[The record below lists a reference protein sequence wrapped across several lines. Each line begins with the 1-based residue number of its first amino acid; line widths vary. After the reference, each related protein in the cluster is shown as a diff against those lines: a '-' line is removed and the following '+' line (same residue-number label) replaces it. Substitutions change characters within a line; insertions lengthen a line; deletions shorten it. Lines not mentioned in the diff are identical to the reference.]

1 MSEDKSKTIIPKR
14 TTKTKLASSESV
26 LKEGE
31 IALIYPDTGP
41 GTGAAKLVSGDGT
54 TVAKNLPIAIDG
66 EAIDELRE
74 SLDIAKKIIPITLSL
89 TGWESINGDNSAPYV
104 QTVIN
109 EELKSSMNPDLV
121 SMLDESATP
130 EEQEAYNKNLAIIS
144 QGVGTVNN
152 GSITYKVYKLPSTD
166 ITIGLTRLGGVKEVE
181 TASGVDDVKV
191 GGVSVVNNKVAEIP
205 AIPSANDLVPYSG
218 AIKDVNVGNHS
229 LVVAT
234 TKRDVLTSRTD
245 SYSLNA
251 NVGKSDFEIPGILF
265 NAKKDE
271 LYKNTEH
278 PYTQITEMTITPGNF
293 TVANHTETSSGK
305 REFKAATLTREGFQ
319 VKSDDGSIL
328 ITDTAVKELAD
339 PVDERDA
346 ANKKYVDESIAAI
359 PKVDTSDLV
368 PYAGATKDIN
378 LGDHTIN
385 FNTSG
390 SLGSVPGTATI
401 NIGKFTDGTGSIP
414 GARIEANARSTDD
427 SLRDYLSL
435 KISPAGISVDADH
448 EGDTGES
455 STTFNIGANGISIQ
469 KNLDTEVKITA
480 DKVTGL
486 ALPTSDTDA
495 ANKQYV
501 NLVSG
506 GRALRQLPVK
516 SIPKSSSLTLTIPL
530 TLSPSPVN
538 GYAVRVLSI
547 TILNNEEMPESMNYN
562 YGLNTKNEL
571 FITYF
576 NNDSTT
582 DKTPTDKMAIIH
594 YAYVPVDV

>member
-1 MSEDKSKTIIPKR
+1 MSEVKSKIIIPKR
-14 TTKTKLASSESV
+14 ATKTKLASSESV

-41 GTGAAKLVSGDGT
+41 GTGAAKLVSGDGA

-66 EAIDELRE
+66 EAIDELKN

-89 TGWESINGDNSAPYV
+89 TGWKSANGDNSAPYV

-152 GSITYKVYKLPSTD
+152 GSITYKVYKLPSAD

-191 GGVSVVNNKVAEIP
+191 GGISVVNNKIAEIP
-205 AIPSANDLVPYSG
+205 KVDTSNLVPYSG
-218 AIKDVNVGNHS
+218 AS
-229 LVVAT
+229 
-234 TKRDVLTSRTD
+234 
-245 SYSLNA
+245 
-251 NVGKSDFEIPGILF
+251 
-265 NAKKDE
+265 
-271 LYKNTEH
+271 
-278 PYTQITEMTITPGNF
+278 
-293 TVANHTETSSGK
+293 
-305 REFKAATLTREGFQ
+305 
-319 VKSDDGSIL
+319 
-328 ITDTAVKELAD
+328 
-339 PVDERDA
+339 
-346 ANKKYVDESIAAI
+346 
-359 PKVDTSDLV
+359 
-368 PYAGATKDIN
+368 KDIDV
-378 LGDHTIN
+378 GDHAIN
-385 FNTSG
+385 FNTTG
-390 SLGSVPGTATI
+390 AIGDLAATAII
-401 NIGKFTDGTGSIP
+401 NAGKFTGGTYTIP
-414 GARIEANARSTDD
+414 GVYIETEANGTNPY
-427 SLRDYLSL
+427 LRDHFSLSVEPTGL
-435 KISPAGISVDADH
+435 LINADH
-448 EGDTGES
+448 DGDTGNN
-455 STTFNIGANGISIQ
+455 STSFAVSTDGFNVRAG
-469 KNLDTEVKITA
+469 LDHQVNITP

-486 ALPTSDTDA
+486 ALPTANSDA

-530 TLSPSPVN
+530 TLPPSPVN
-538 GYAVRVLSI
+538 GYAARVLSI
-547 TILNNEEMPESMNYN
+547 TILNNEETPESMNYN
-562 YGLNTKNEL
+562 YGLNTRDEL

-594 YAYVPVDV
+594 YAYVPRNV

>member
-14 TTKTKLASSESV
+14 ATKTKLASSESV

-152 GSITYKVYKLPSTD
+152 GSITYKVYKLPSAD
-166 ITIGLTRLGGVKEVE
+166 ITIGLTRLGGAKEVE

-191 GGVSVVNNKVAEIP
+191 GGASVVNNKVAEIP
-205 AIPSANDLVPYSG
+205 AIPSVNNLVPYSG
-218 AIKDVNVGNHS
+218 AIKDVDIGNHR
-229 LVVAT
+229 LVIAT
-234 TKRDVLTSRTD
+234 TKQDVLTSRTD
-245 SYSLNA
+245 SYSLDVNA
-251 NVGKSDFEIPGILF
+251 GKSEYGIPGILF
-265 NAKKDE
+265 SAKKDE
-271 LYKNTEH
+271 LYNNADH
-278 PYTQITEMTITPGNF
+278 PYTQITKMTMAPGNF
-293 TVANHTETSSGK
+293 AIVNKTETSTGEMTS
-305 REFKAATLTREGFQ
+305 KAVTVTRNGLE
-319 VKSDDGSIL
+319 VKSEGSSIL
-328 ITDTAVKELAD
+328 ITDTAIKDLAD
-339 PVDERDA
+339 PVDEGDA
-346 ANKKYVDESIAAI
+346 ANKKYVDESIAKI
-359 PKVDTSDLV
+359 PKVDTSNLV
-368 PYAGATKDIN
+368 PYTGATKDITVGN
-378 LGDHTIN
+378 H
-385 FNTSG
+385 S
-390 SLGSVPGTATI
+390 
-401 NIGKFTDGTGSIP
+401 
-414 GARIEANARSTDD
+414 
-427 SLRDYLSL
+427 
-435 KISPAGISVDADH
+435 
-448 EGDTGES
+448 
-455 STTFNIGANGISIQ
+455 
-469 KNLDTEVKITA
+469 ITA
-480 DKVTGL
+480 NKVTGL
-486 ALPTSDTDA
+486 DLPTTNSDA

>member
-1 MSEDKSKTIIPKR
+1 MSEVKSKIIIPKR
-14 TTKTKLASSESV
+14 ATKTKLASSESV

-41 GTGAAKLVSGDGT
+41 GTGAAKLVSGDGA

-66 EAIDELRE
+66 EAIDELKN

-89 TGWESINGDNSAPYV
+89 TGWKSANGDNSAPYV

-152 GSITYKVYKLPSTD
+152 GSITYKVYKLPSAD

-191 GGVSVVNNKVAEIP
+191 GGISVVNNKIAEIP
-205 AIPSANDLVPYSG
+205 KVDTSNLVPYSG
-218 AIKDVNVGNHS
+218 AS
-229 LVVAT
+229 
-234 TKRDVLTSRTD
+234 
-245 SYSLNA
+245 
-251 NVGKSDFEIPGILF
+251 
-265 NAKKDE
+265 
-271 LYKNTEH
+271 
-278 PYTQITEMTITPGNF
+278 
-293 TVANHTETSSGK
+293 
-305 REFKAATLTREGFQ
+305 
-319 VKSDDGSIL
+319 
-328 ITDTAVKELAD
+328 
-339 PVDERDA
+339 
-346 ANKKYVDESIAAI
+346 
-359 PKVDTSDLV
+359 
-368 PYAGATKDIN
+368 KDIDV
-378 LGDHTIN
+378 GDHAIN
-385 FNTSG
+385 FNTTG
-390 SLGSVPGTATI
+390 AIGDLAATAII
-401 NIGKFTDGTGSIP
+401 NAGKFTGGTGSIP
-414 GARIEANARSTDD
+414 GVYIETDAQNAGS
-427 SLRDYLSL
+427 SLSDNLILRVD
-435 KISPAGISVDADH
+435 PTGISVDANH
-448 EGDTGES
+448 EGDTGGS
-455 STTFNIGANGISIQ
+455 NTVYSVGSDGLSIQ
-469 KNLDTEVKITA
+469 SGLDTKLKITA

-486 ALPTSDTDA
+486 ALPTANSDA

-530 TLSPSPVN
+530 TLPPSPVN
-538 GYAVRVLSI
+538 GYAARVLSI
-547 TILNNEEMPESMNYN
+547 TILNNEETPESMNYN
-562 YGLNTKNEL
+562 YGLNTKDEL

-594 YAYVPVDV
+594 YAYVPRYV